1 MTTARHRA
9 ASQPQVMSSGMGPEL
24 NFKGASSFAILL
36 LKPAF
41 ERLGDEAEAG
51 LRKAFNRLLPGRI
64 RPPRRRHRHHSAL

>member
-1 MTTARHRA
+1 MTAVRHLA
-9 ASQPQVMSSGMGPEL
+9 TSQPQIMSSGMGPEL

-51 LRKAFNRLLPGRI
+51 LRKALNRL
-64 RPPRRRHRHHSAL
+64 